1 MAEDWLAGVRIYAS
15 NADENV
21 VGSIVGHLGIAL
33 RNRDSSLVSFSDPEE
48 VSRVREGFLRKKLAL
63 TEPDSVLNEG
73 LDWVKALMSGDRTK
87 NRVTVYYLLAHY
99 FGKLDLFGG
108 PAGTSAASLAGGT
121 AGSGTA
127 TLAAVIPEFAAA
139 KPAPEPLAAGLSPR
153 PAPAASERPSA
164 DVSRN
169 PGQPAYV
176 AKVNDDGSGS
186 SGWPRWSTWVLIAV
200 ALVLLVLL
208 LRRWMA

>member
-1 MAEDWLAGVRIYAS
+1 MAEDWLTDVRKYVPA
-15 NADENV
+15 ADENV
-21 VGSIVGHLGIAL
+21 VDSIVRHLGIAL

-48 VSRVREGFLRKKLAL
+48 VDRVREGFLRKKLAL

-73 LDWVKALMSGDRTK
+73 LDWVRGLMTGDRTK

-108 PAGTSAASLAGGT
+108 PAGTSAASLAGET
-121 AGSGTA
+121 AGSGPG
-127 TLAAVIPEFAAA
+127 TLAAVIPESAAA
-139 KPAPEPLAAGLSPR
+139 KPAPEPLAAGPSPR

-169 PGQPAYV
+169 PGQPAYL
-176 AKVNDDGSGS
+176 ANVNDDGSGS
-186 SGWPRWSTWVLIAV
+186 PGWPRWLTWLLIAV

-208 LRRWMA
+208 FRRWMA